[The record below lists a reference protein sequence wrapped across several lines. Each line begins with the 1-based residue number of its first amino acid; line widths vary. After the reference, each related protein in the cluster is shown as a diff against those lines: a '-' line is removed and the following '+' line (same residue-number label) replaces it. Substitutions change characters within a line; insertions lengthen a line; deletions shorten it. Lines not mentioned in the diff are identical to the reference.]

1 MNSYATVETSR
12 FKYPKIFV
20 VVLCRIDHIRGVS
33 DRLFMRHLK
42 LSENKVNL
50 RYRSLNVLFN

>member
-20 VVLCRIDHIRGVS
+20 VVLSRIDHIRGVS
-33 DRLFMRHLK
+33 VRLFM
-42 LSENKVNL
+42 
-50 RYRSLNVLFN
+50 